1 MQKLCIYALNYTTD
15 LPTGIIY
22 NMYFLS
28 FAGKESLD
36 KFRTIICPHPQRKK
50 RLCISLLAFPPLGE
64 GEPFAVDAGIAS
76 FVPHQSP
83 PVTASPKGNPV
94 FIYSIICS
102 CFLLRG
108 KLFSFARPLS
118 VTAPKG
124 KPLLLRIAIAFCSKR
139 YCPQRGAKKG
149 APLGAPFFAI
159 FYISSAFRY
168 PTPRSTA
175 RNEKLNRKN
184 FKTYFFVSP
193 GHTRR

>member
-36 KFRTIICPHPQRKK
+36 KFRTIICPHPQRKN

-102 CFLLRG
+102 SFLLRG
-108 KLFSFARPLS
+108 KLFSFTRPLS

-139 YCPQRGAKKG
+139 TVRKEEQKK
-149 APLGAPFFAI
+149 A
-159 FYISSAFRY
+159 
-168 PTPRSTA
+168 PRSG
-175 RNEKLNRKN
+175 RL
-184 FKTYFFVSP
+184 FLPYFI
-193 GHTRR
+193 